1 MAQQNINVGTS
12 ANDGTGD
19 ALRDSQIKANSNF
32 TELYN
37 NKVDKVLGKGLSEN
51 DYTNAEQTKL
61 AGIEAGAEVNV
72 QADFA
77 QTNSL
82 ADDYIKNKPDS
93 LYASIGYFQY
103 DDLATETTP
112 ISITADTE
120 TKLTNDTLGV
130 FTNLSQAPYS
140 VGNVWNAS
148 INSFDFSEMTI
159 GDTIDLR
166 VDLLL
171 TTSTTNTNYKVILR
185 VGEGSIAEYDLM
197 VFSGDLKS
205 ATADFQAVGEVGFS
219 LDYAEHLANPAS
231 LYIIC
236 DEDASVQVNGWYTR
250 ILLKDVNI
258 VSFSD
263 PTKKVKLESNKYNDL
278 LLSGSDALI
287 DLRPDGG
294 SYYEFSNAGLV
305 SLKGFDFTSL
315 DLAPSGEYPYEG
327 KDFVLKN
334 STGSD
339 ITLKENILLG
349 TQIPFK
355 LSGGVDATMPDG
367 GLIWFK
373 VVNGI
378 VEAEEI
384 MRSWTSGGGGGATA
398 FTSLT
403 DVPSSYTGQA
413 NKVVSVKT
421 DESGLEFTT
430 GGAGD
435 PSIITLSLPAF
446 AVTRSSSGLFYRQ
459 GTNQDRPI
467 FSTSTAVTDH
477 TLLGSAIGIST
488 CNFIVPFNCRLKSV
502 IYQEN
507 IANFELSIYKTES
520 LTNPA
525 VDATEIFYEASAGAT
540 IEQYALSGTE
550 IDAGNLISTF
560 IKIDAGTT
568 GTSYARLFL
577 TFEKI

>member
-19 ALRDSQIKANSNF
+19 TLRDSQIKANSNF
-32 TELYN
+32 TELYT

-61 AGIEAGAEVNV
+61 AGIETGAEVNV

-77 QTNSL
+77 QTDSL

-93 LYASIGYFQY
+93 LYASVGFFDYN
-103 DDLATETTP
+103 DLNTQTSP
-112 ISITADTE
+112 LVLTAGVPY
-120 TKLTNDTLGV
+120 KITNDTLGA
-130 FTNLSQAPYS
+130 FTNITNAPYGVS
-140 VGNVWNAS
+140 SIWDAVNNA
-148 INSFDFSEMTI
+148 FDFSELSI
-159 GDTIDLR
+159 GDTIDIR
-166 VDLLL
+166 NDLQI
-171 TTSTTNTNYKVILR
+171 TTI
-185 VGEGSIAEYDLM
+185 GSNENVKMFFRLAAGSPSEYDLYFYDKNFKTAG
-197 VFSGDLKS
+197 VNVIQDFTSIYIGSQDFIDYPTEFYIVGDN
-205 ATADFQAVGEVGFS
+205 GG
-219 LDYAEHLANPAS
+219 
-231 LYIIC
+231 
-236 DEDASVQVNGWYTR
+236 SVKVNGWYTR

-263 PTKKVKLESNKYNDL
+263 PTKKIKLESNKYNDL

-287 DLRPDGG
+287 DLRPDGS
-294 SYYEFSNAGLV
+294 SYYEFSNVGLV

-349 TQIPFK
+349 TQIPFR

-403 DVPSSYTGQA
+403 DVPSSYTGHA

-467 FSTSTAVTDH
+467 FNTSTGVTDH

-540 IEQYALSGTE
+540 VEQYALSGTA

>member
-77 QTNSL
+77 QTDSL

-93 LYASIGYFQY
+93 LYASIGFFDYN
-103 DDLATETTP
+103 DLNTQTSP
-112 ISITADTE
+112 LVLTAGVPY
-120 TKLTNDTLGV
+120 KITNDTLGA
-130 FTNLSQAPYS
+130 FTNITNAPYGVS
-140 VGNVWNAS
+140 SIWDAVSNA
-148 INSFDFSEMTI
+148 FDFSELSI
-159 GDTIDLR
+159 GDTIDIR
-166 VDLLL
+166 NDLQI
-171 TTSTTNTNYKVILR
+171 TTIGANENVKMFFRLAT
-185 VGEGSIAEYDLM
+185 GSPSEYDLY
-197 VFSGDLKS
+197 FYDKNFKS
-205 ATADFQAVGEVGFS
+205 AGVNVIQDFTSIYIGSQDFIDYPTEFYIVGDSGG
-219 LDYAEHLANPAS
+219 
-231 LYIIC
+231 
-236 DEDASVQVNGWYTR
+236 SVKVNGWYTR

-263 PTKKVKLESNKYNDL
+263 PTKKIKLESNKYNDL

-287 DLRPDGG
+287 DLRPDGS

-349 TQIPFK
+349 TQIPFR
-355 LSGGVDATMPDG
+355 LSGGLDATMPDG

-384 MRSWTSGGGGGATA
+384 MRSWTSGGGVGPGTSLKNNTYHWHSGNNTFATTSNWYGARRNVASQLPTPLWSSGESYYNGIGNIVTNVRTPSYALGFDQNVDTIIISYENTTVDFTFRLVYYELNPSGSSNEGINAHIIHENTISANTGGIKKQTIITPTA
-398 FTSLT
+398 FTCSSGGYLALFILNNSGSTLT
-403 DVPSSYTGQA
+403 APTWSYTI
-413 NKVVSVKT
+413 
-421 DESGLEFTT
+421 E
-430 GGAGD
+430 
-435 PSIITLSLPAF
+435 
-446 AVTRSSSGLFYRQ
+446 
-459 GTNQDRPI
+459 
-467 FSTSTAVTDH
+467 
-477 TLLGSAIGIST
+477 
-488 CNFIVPFNCRLKSV
+488 
-502 IYQEN
+502 
-507 IANFELSIYKTES
+507 
-520 LTNPA
+520 
-525 VDATEIFYEASAGAT
+525 T
-540 IEQYALSGTE
+540 IEV
-550 IDAGNLISTF
+550 I
-560 IKIDAGTT
+560 
-568 GTSYARLFL
+568 
-577 TFEKI
+577 

>member
-19 ALRDSQIKANSNF
+19 TLRDSQIKANSNF
-32 TELYN
+32 TELYT

-61 AGIEAGAEVNV
+61 AGIETGAEVNV

-77 QTNSL
+77 QTDSL
-82 ADDYIKNKPDS
+82 ADDYIKNKPAS
-93 LYASIGYFQY
+93 LYASIGFFDYN
-103 DDLATETTP
+103 DLNTQTSP
-112 ISITADTE
+112 LVLTAGVPY
-120 TKLTNDTLGV
+120 KITNDTLGA
-130 FTNLSQAPYS
+130 FTNITNAPYGVS
-140 VGNVWNAS
+140 SIWDAVNNA
-148 INSFDFSEMTI
+148 FDFSELSI
-159 GDTIDLR
+159 GDTIDIR
-166 VDLLL
+166 TDLEI
-171 TTSTTNTNYKVILR
+171 TTI
-185 VGEGSIAEYDLM
+185 GSNENVKMFFRLAAGSPSEYDLY
-197 VFSGDLKS
+197 FYDKNFKS
-205 ATADFQAVGEVGFS
+205 AGVNVIQDFTSIYIGSQDYIDYPTEFYIVGDNGG
-219 LDYAEHLANPAS
+219 
-231 LYIIC
+231 
-236 DEDASVQVNGWYTR
+236 SVQVNGWYTR

-263 PTKKVKLESNKYNDL
+263 PTKKIKLESNKYNDL

-287 DLRPDGG
+287 DLQPDGS

-384 MRSWTSGGGGGATA
+384 MRSWTSGGGGGGDSEGYNPNGYLIPKYYVHNWTQAGEHPFNLVHPTNA
-398 FTSLT
+398 GNSRTRMEAASLGST
-403 DVPSSYTGQA
+403 YYIHFFFPEPVLITEMYYCNG
-413 NKVVSVKT
+413 
-421 DESGLEFTT
+421 
-430 GGAGD
+430 
-435 PSIITLSLPAF
+435 SIAINDGSIEQF
-446 AVTRSSSGLFYRQ
+446 K
-459 GTNQDRPI
+459 
-467 FSTSTAVTDH
+467 
-477 TLLGSAIGIST
+477 LLGSTS
-488 CNFIVPFNCRLKSV
+488 VKS
-502 IYQEN
+502 N
-507 IANFELSIYKTES
+507 L
-520 LTNPA
+520 
-525 VDATEIFYEASAGAT
+525 
-540 IEQYALSGTE
+540 YALTLH
-550 IDAGNLISTF
+550 DSTVGDSVMEESNHTTDF
-560 IKIDAGTT
+560 FEPFKKIILANPLSVASLRFEAHTIYPGGST
-568 GTSYARLFL
+568 RPRIQKILF
-577 TFEKI
+577 K